1 MIIAI
6 RKNILS
12 IFVMILLLVGMS
24 VATAGCIQEKP
35 VYTVGLSSSLSP
47 FAMKMPDTGEAYG
60 IDVDILDAIAESQ
73 GVRFVYEFCEHADY
87 HQKLES
93 GDIDLVTAYIKT
105 PERQE
110 EYLFSD
116 AYTTVGYALAVKKN
130 ANITLD
136 DILSGNATIACQ
148 KGSTYESW
156 LQEHFGQDTFNTM
169 VDEKK
174 IIIKYTQDATVYAV
188 LANEAET
195 VIAAD
200 SILAEKLREY
210 SPLTFLGYLTDK
222 KDSAFAADKSNTE
235 LIAIINAGL
244 KDITASGEYDK
255 ILQKYRLI
263 QPRNEYRVGIS
274 TENPPFT
281 YLDENGDLTGFDTE
295 SLQWI
300 AEKNGFDVTFVEVPW
315 SKNINALITG
325 KIDMWYSGMPITK
338 NRLARA
344 TFSTPYYTAEDS
356 YGVAVKNGD
365 IPLQDI
371 INKGLADLETSGK
384 RAELLEKYHLS

>member
-1 MIIAI
+1 M
-6 RKNILS
+6 R
-12 IFVMILLLVGMS
+12 
-24 VATAGCIQEKP
+24 
-35 VYTVGLSSSLSP
+35 
-47 FAMKMPDTGEAYG
+47 
-60 IDVDILDAIAESQ
+60 
-73 GVRFVYEFCEHADY
+73 
-87 HQKLES
+87 
-93 GDIDLVTAYIKT
+93 
-105 PERQE
+105 
-110 EYLFSD
+110 
-116 AYTTVGYALAVKKN
+116 
-130 ANITLD
+130 
-136 DILSGNATIACQ
+136 
-148 KGSTYESW
+148 
-156 LQEHFGQDTFNTM
+156 
-169 VDEKK
+169 KK

-188 LANEAET
+188 LANEAEA

-200 SILAEKLREY
+200 SVLAEKLREY

-356 YGVAVKNGD
+356 YGVAVQNGD